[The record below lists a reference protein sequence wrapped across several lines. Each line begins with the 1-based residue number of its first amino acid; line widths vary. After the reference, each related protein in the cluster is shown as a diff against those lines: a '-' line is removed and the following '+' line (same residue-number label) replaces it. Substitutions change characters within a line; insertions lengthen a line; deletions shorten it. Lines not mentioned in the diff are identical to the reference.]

1 MRQLYHDERSQKTM
15 RTWNNYK
22 EFVKSI
28 DDVNRIE
35 IEELEMHAKIV
46 SEIIARRN
54 SLGLSQRDLAAI
66 CGIPQ
71 SSLARIETFKII
83 PKMDTVLKIMKPIG
97 LGLTVTSLK

>member
-1 MRQLYHDERSQKTM
+1 MKT
-15 RTWNNYK
+15 WSNYK
-22 EFVKSI
+22 DHVKSI
-28 DDVNRIE
+28 DDVNRFE

-97 LGLTVTSLK
+97 LGLAVTSLK

>member
-1 MRQLYHDERSQKTM
+1 MKT
-15 RTWNNYK
+15 WSNYK
-22 EFVKSI
+22 DHVKSI
-28 DDVNRIE
+28 DDVNRFE

-83 PKMDTVLKIMKPIG
+83 PKMDTVLKIMLPIG
-97 LGLTVTSLK
+97 LGLAVTSLK